1 VCARARIWV
10 REFVCVREIK
20 LFVCVHVRE
29 PVCVQD
35 RVWVCESKNVK
46 KVQNLCVGV
55 FMYSCECVHICAR
68 VRTLFEEKRFFS
80 SGFCCLSSLLGFA
93 VWLFLFSSGVCTQLL
108 SLFPSGFC
116 SLVLLWGLQSL
127 LGFAVSLCFSLSF
140 NLDRAHASGRTH
152 SINLSLSHTHAHIHV
167 SYKF

>member
-1 VCARARIWV
+1 MCSCIRVSVFTSAHECERFLRKSASSPLGFAVSLLFWV
-10 REFVCVREIK
+10 LQSGC
-20 LFVCVHVRE
+20 
-29 PVCVQD
+29 
-35 RVWVCESKNVK
+35 
-46 KVQNLCVGV
+46 
-55 FMYSCECVHICAR
+55 
-68 VRTLFEEKRFFS
+68 FS
-80 SGFCCLSSLLGFA
+80 SPLGFALNCCLSSPLGFA